1 MRMPNL
7 LKIFLVKGMTMA
19 FHLVVLRP
27 FGGFKRGDVI
37 TDSATISRILAGAE
51 KNFVV
56 RVSAKGA

>member
-1 MRMPNL
+1 MRNL
-7 LKIFLVKGMTMA
+7 LKISKFKGQKMA
-19 FHLVVLRP
+19 FHLVVLGP

-37 TDSATISRILAGAE
+37 TDSATIARIMADTQ